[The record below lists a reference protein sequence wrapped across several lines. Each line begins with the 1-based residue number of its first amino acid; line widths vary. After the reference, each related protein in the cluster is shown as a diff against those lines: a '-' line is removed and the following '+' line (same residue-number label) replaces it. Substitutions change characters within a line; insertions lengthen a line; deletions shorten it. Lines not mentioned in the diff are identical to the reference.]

1 MDVVV
6 AMAAARRRQWL
17 RLPPLLSG
25 ALPLGLRDLLPAS
38 KIKSLLWHYKRC
50 QHPAAL
56 KDMNL

>member
-1 MDVVV
+1 M

-25 ALPLGLRDLLPAS
+25 ALPLGLRDLLLAS